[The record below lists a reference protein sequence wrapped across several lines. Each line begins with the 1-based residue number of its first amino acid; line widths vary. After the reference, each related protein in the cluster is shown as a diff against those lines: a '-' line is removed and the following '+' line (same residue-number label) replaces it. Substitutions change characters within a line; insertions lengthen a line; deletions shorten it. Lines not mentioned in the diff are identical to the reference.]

1 MNKWKMS
8 LGSSRGKKIW
18 IRAYKKIGDIKD
30 NNGLTIGN
38 MKQLASI
45 ELNIIDNINKVVWV
59 IEDAGKETDIK
70 LSEAEELE
78 LIQLAL
84 NFAKEK
90 GYINKILKR
99 NSKLKVV

>member
-1 MNKWKMS
+1 MNKWEMS
-8 LGSSRGKKIW
+8 FGASRGKKIW
-18 IRAYKKIGDIKD
+18 ISGYKKIGDIKD
-30 NNGLTIGN
+30 SNGLIIGN

-59 IEDAGKETDIK
+59 IEDAGKETNIK
-70 LSEAEELE
+70 LSKAEELE

-99 NSKLKVV
+99 NSK